1 MLLLHGE
8 VILFE
13 SLLKLLSVAVLL
25 AIIVYVA
32 WDSVGRGK
40 RN

>member
-8 VILFE
+8 VVLFE
-13 SLLKLLSVAVLL
+13 QLLKLLGVVALL
-25 AIIVYVA
+25 ALIVYVA
-32 WDSVGRGK
+32 WDAVGWGK

>member
-13 SLLKLLSVAVLL
+13 SLLKLLGVVLL
-25 AIIVYVA
+25 LVIIVYVA
-32 WDSVGRGK
+32 WDAVGWGK

>member
-13 SLLKLLSVAVLL
+13 SLLKLLGVAALL
-25 AIIVYVA
+25 ALIVYIA
-32 WDSVGRGK
+32 WDAVGWGK